1 MSVTPIEQVSSDRI
15 SSVISRLP
23 FAKRARAVRPN
34 DNPHPSL
41 VALPAKAGIPL
52 RADHD
57 RRARSTERIEAIHR
71 YSKQQSRLPDF
82 ARMTMSP
89 SNPCFP
95 SMVHLLSCEDG
106 QVTPIRCSSNFLAI
120 AGRFLYDERP
130 AGQG

>member
-57 RRARSTERIEAIHR
+57 RRARSTERIEALAQIGRAQVGTPVTNAHIVCR
-71 YSKQQSRLPDF
+71 LLLVKKKQRTYQ
-82 ARMTMSP
+82 A
-89 SNPCFP
+89 
-95 SMVHLLSCEDG
+95 H
-106 QVTPIRCSSNFLAI
+106 
-120 AGRFLYDERP
+120 
-130 AGQG
+130 

>member
-57 RRARSTERIEAIHR
+57 RRARSTERIEALAR
-71 YSKQQSRLPDF
+71 YSKKESRLPAF

-89 SNPCFP
+89 SNPCFH
-95 SMVHLLSCEDG
+95 SLVRSEEHTSALQSLMRISYAV
-106 QVTPIRCSSNFLAI
+106 
-120 AGRFLYDERP
+120 
-130 AGQG
+130 

>member
-57 RRARSTERIEAIHR
+57 RRARSTERIEALAR
-71 YSKQQSRLPDF
+71 YSKKESRLPAF
-82 ARMTMSP
+82 ARMTMRSEEHTSELQSLMRISYAVFCLTNKKLKP
-89 SNPCFP
+89 DAQNPLP
-95 SMVHLLSCEDG
+95 LS
-106 QVTPIRCSSNFLAI
+106 QI
-120 AGRFLYDERP
+120 
-130 AGQG
+130 

>member
-57 RRARSTERIEAIHR
+57 RRARSTERIEALAR
-71 YSKQQSRLPDF
+71 YSKKESRLPAF
-82 ARMTMSP
+82 ARMPMSP
-89 SNPCFP
+89 SNPCFH
-95 SMVHLLSCEDG
+95 SLVYIVSCECG
-106 QVTPIRCSSNFLAI
+106 QAHPIRCSSSRSEEHTSELQS
-120 AGRFLYDERP
+120 L
-130 AGQG
+130 